1 MTTSVTLSLL
11 VSSSPIR
18 QVEVNLPILDNKVM
32 HYGHK
37 GNNYDFPLNDF
48 ISCCER
54 QAQAMTL
61 INEDGKSVLDCHIGG
76 LMAALMAEIS
86 ESKRLCSR
94 ELDMFMDCFSYI
106 LKSDGFTTEEIEKMR
121 PNIMQTIRELCSNAI
136 VNE

>member
-11 VSSSPIR
+11 VASSPIR
-18 QVEVNLPILDNKVM
+18 QVEVNIPILDNKVM
-32 HYGHK
+32 RYGHK
-37 GNNYDFPLNDF
+37 GNNYEFPLNDF

-61 INEDGKSVLDCHIGG
+61 INDDGNSVLDCHIGG

-86 ESKRLCSR
+86 KSKRVYLS
-94 ELDMFMDCFSYI
+94 ELDMFIDCFSYI

-121 PNIMQTIRELCSNAI
+121 PNIIQTIRRLYPNAI
-136 VNE
+136 MDE